1 MSIYFIHRV
10 VQLELI
16 TLSEKEI
23 FLNIDHID
31 YYRAMAICISHIQ

>member
-23 FLNIDHID
+23 FLNIDHIG
-31 YYRAMAICISHIQ
+31 YRAMAICISHIQ